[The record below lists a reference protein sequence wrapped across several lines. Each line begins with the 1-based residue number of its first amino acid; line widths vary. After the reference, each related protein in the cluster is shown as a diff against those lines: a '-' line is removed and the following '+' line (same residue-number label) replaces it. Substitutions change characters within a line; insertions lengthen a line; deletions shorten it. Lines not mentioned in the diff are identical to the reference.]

1 MTGKSDAM
9 MLAETNKAWSEA
21 KIKGYEEDGTNG
33 PEPIKRL
40 YGLSVAVCNDPG
52 VGLSA
57 IVADDAVWQ
66 KATECTTPDQARI
79 VLLKAIRM
87 AGEIDEWKKAI
98 GRDTPALAADMIAK
112 LDAMAKASGETLS
125 ILREG
130 ALWFAQSAANLSR
143 STLGVELAQ
152 LAGSASGTYKA
163 PPVVAASNPA
173 TVAVLPAE
181 GRVEAS
187 SGPGVTFQDA
197 SEGRAAPVV
206 ATPAQAPAERKTIAF
221 RRGLVLVKRDAPQ
234 HRVLFS
240 NPKGPWIAQTI
251 TASGDLGPETAAH
264 EGTYFADTWEE
275 GPAYVAPAEP
285 KKGEQMVVPGSGPIG
300 DATPAVK
307 PKTIADWN
315 PDDAVINGFVKSF
328 SERLNAAGTPMMVDA
343 PLVRSIIQ
351 RFKNEKGTQENQKP
365 GVSFFHYGMA
375 ALRG

>member
-1 MTGKSDAM
+1 MTGKS
-9 MLAETNKAWSEA
+9 EA
-21 KIKGYEEDGTNG
+21 KIQAEIDKAHTEEKIRGYRDDGA
-33 PEPIKRL
+33 PIPVAIDRWHT
-40 YGLSVAVCNDPG
+40 LSVLVCNDPG
-52 VGLSA
+52 AAPASGV
-57 IVADDAVWQ
+57 DDAAWQ
-66 KATECTTPDQARI
+66 KATECATPEQARV

-87 AGEIDEWKKAI
+87 AGEIDEWKKAT

-112 LDAMAKASGETLS
+112 LDANAKASGETLS
-125 ILREG
+125 ILRDG

-152 LAGSASGTYKA
+152 LAGSASANYKA
-163 PPVVAASNPA
+163 PPVVAASVGA

-181 GRVEAS
+181 GRVEVA

-197 SEGRAAPVV
+197 SEGH
-206 ATPAQAPAERKTIAF
+206 APADIANTYNTHPERKAWAF
-221 RRGLVLVKRDAPQ
+221 RPGLVLVKRDAPQ

-240 NPKGPWIAQTI
+240 NAKGPWVAQTI
-251 TASGDLGPETAAH
+251 TASGELGLETAAH
-264 EGTYFADTWEE
+264 EGTWFTDTWEE
-275 GPAYVAPAEP
+275 GPAYVKPVEP

-300 DATPAVK
+300 DPPPVVK

-315 PDDAVINGFVKSF
+315 PDDTVVNGFVKSF
-328 SERLNAAGTPMMVDA
+328 GEKLNAAGTPMMVDA